1 MKLKDIDVNFSF
13 TNADDLERLEKAAK
27 KVQEKAETGEKEE
40 LSLSESIRKECQI
53 INDFLDETFG
63 EGIAQKLFKGKND
76 LQEHMEIFTDI
87 MNAKIEMTKTTQ
99 NLYDTLENKA
109 KYMPNRETRR
119 YNNRYNKGRR

>member
-13 TNADDLERLEKAAK
+13 TNADDLERLEKATK
-27 KVQEKAETGEKEE
+27 KVEEEAEAGEKEE
-40 LSLSESIRKECQI
+40 LSLPESIRKECQI

-87 MNAKIEMTKTTQ
+87 MNAKIEMTKATQ

-109 KYMPNRETRR
+109 KYMPSRETRR